1 MHQCRIRI
9 NTFMLGATQS
19 LKAFV
24 ERISEINHGRAFF
37 ATPEN
42 LGDYVL
48 VDFIE
53 HRRSNPARPGELTR
67 ADRGFPILLIIA
79 SRNALL
85 RERDVV
91 CDNHIRVITS
101 A

>member
-1 MHQCRIRI
+1 LREVVRCTNAGIRI

-24 ERISEINHGRAFF
+24 ERISEINRGRAFF

-53 HRRSNPARPGELTR
+53 HRRMQSRRGR
-67 ADRGFPILLIIA
+67 AG
-79 SRNALL
+79 
-85 RERDVV
+85 
-91 CDNHIRVITS
+91 
-101 A
+101 